1 MRSSSLRIVTFN
13 VFPMAYGLLAR
24 WAERQGHEI
33 TLVVTS
39 PSSHA
44 DRYGVAHL
52 DLLAAVPP
60 SQDVLITTRL
70 RRTAAPVIRA
80 LAPDLIIS
88 ATFPHRIP
96 ASLTAIPRD
105 GALNLH
111 PAPLPLGRGPNPQR
125 LIYEGHPTIGASLHR
140 LAPAFDAGPILSR
153 QERPVPPDLTPELIL
168 TTWGELLTA
177 ALDEGVPRAVAG
189 EEGDPQ
195 DDRLATYAAPF
206 TDEERWLDW
215 REPAARLQQRVAAL
229 NLPVPTARATLGDE
243 SAIIASLRLHPGDSA
258 KHAPGAVLERSGNL
272 AVVQAGDG
280 LVEVTVGDGG
290 QIGGNP

>member
-1 MRSSSLRIVTFN
+1 VRSSGLRIVTFN
-13 VFPMAYGLLAR
+13 VFPMAYSLIAG

-39 PSSHA
+39 PASHA
-44 DRYGVAHL
+44 ERYGVAHH

-60 SQDVLITTRL
+60 SQDVLVTTRL

-96 ASLTAIPRD
+96 ASLTVIPRY

-111 PAPLPLGRGPNPQR
+111 PAPLPAGRGPNPQR

-140 LAPAFDAGPILSR
+140 LAPEFDAGHILSR

-168 TTWGELLTA
+168 STWGELLTA

-189 EEGDPQ
+189 EEGDVQ
-195 DDRLATYAAPF
+195 DDSLATYAAPF
-206 TDEERWLDW
+206 SDEERWLDW
-215 REPAARLQQRVAAL
+215 SEPAERLQQRVAAL
-229 NLPVPTARATLGDE
+229 NMPVPTARARVGEE
-243 SAIIASLRLHPGDSA
+243 SITVVALRSLPERTTI
-258 KHAPGAVLERSGNL
+258 HAPGTVIGRSGKT
-272 AVVQAGDG
+272 AIVRAGDG
-280 LVEVTVGDGG
+280 LVEVIVGDG
-290 QIGGNP
+290 